1 MDRTYYRTASVRA
14 SLILLVGIVSI
25 TSLFVMHHHSDSDVG
40 RKSPTEAERQ
50 TLPVALKQEI
60 EERCRSITRAFQIKD
75 DVRSHVG
82 PCASQTLKCV
92 EDMTNDVLRLVV
104 ARHLAGEVL
113 RLDLT
118 NENYHLRWHNIDDA
132 INTMCCAYRCM
143 SVADAPEMERCAFLF
158 DALQHFKECGMVTL
172 GEPPTKPSEM
182 DRYGR
187 GMRWAQMNCKT
198 SVRCVLRSAPG
209 YLNNSEFRSA
219 YPKLSPA
226 GQEYF
231 KKRFREV
238 FGIEYVP
245 DEPGRRAYLWGTK
258 DTLWDGKGLEWRF

>member
-1 MDRTYYRTASVRA
+1 MDKTFYRTAAVSA
-14 SLILLVGIVSI
+14 SLIFLGTMISAMALHVMRHSSSQGDKRLSPSVS
-25 TSLFVMHHHSDSDVG
+25 
-40 RKSPTEAERQ
+40 KRQ
-50 TLPVALKQEI
+50 TVPTILEREV
-60 EERCRSITRAFQIKD
+60 EELTNGISHAFSQAQTI
-75 DVRSHVG
+75 
-82 PCASQTLKCV
+82 PCASRTLK
-92 EDMTNDVLRLVV
+92 EIEAMTNASLRLVV
-104 ARHLAGEVL
+104 ARHLAKEVL
-113 RLDLT
+113 SINLT
-118 NENYHLRWHNIDDA
+118 NENYHLRWKNIDGA
-132 INTMCCAYRCM
+132 IKVAEYAYDCLAI
-143 SVADAPEMERCAFLF
+143 ADIPEMERCAFLF
-158 DALQHFKECGMVTL
+158 DTLQLFKECGMVTL

-209 YLNNSEFRSA
+209 YLNNSEFRSV

-258 DTLWDGKGLEWRF
+258 DTLWDGKGLEWRY